1 MTNNERI
8 IENVNATMSM
18 EGMKLTQED
27 RDLAASC
34 LEGKI
39 DFGEAIA
46 DLVRRYTQK
55 PVVR

>member
-1 MTNNERI
+1 MTKNERI

-18 EGMKLTQED
+18 EGMPLTQED
-27 RDLAASC
+27 RDLATSC

-46 DLVRRYTQK
+46 SLVKRYTQK
-55 PVVR
+55 SVVR

>member
-18 EGMKLTQED
+18 EGMPLTQED
-27 RDLAASC
+27 KELAANC
-34 LEGKI
+34 LDGKI

-46 DLVRRYTQK
+46 SLVKKYTQK
-55 PVVR
+55 PAVR